1 MKKKVHIVPRSG
13 SWGIKVEGNKKASAV
28 TSTKKEADA
37 IGREKAK
44 KMKTDLIIHGK
55 DGRIQDS
62 DSFGNDPNPPID
74 KKH

>member
-1 MKKKVHIVPRSG
+1 MKKKVHIVPHSQG
-13 SWGIKVEGNKKASAV
+13 WGVKVEGNKKASAV
-28 TSTKKEADA
+28 TPTKKEADA

-44 KMKTDLIIHGK
+44 EMKTDLVIHGK
-55 DGRIQDS
+55 DGKIQDS